1 MMQSYLLA
9 TFTAARRAA
18 SPISVCR
25 GSACYFD
32 LQIIQGSLQVKTP
45 PAACA
50 ILRISLGFK
59 QLAPRL
65 ACRFGDG
72 LDLLAARAVMRIGLS
87 LESSDVVG
95 MDCGGALRPIR
106 GEIMK
111 QQSKL
116 AGLAVL
122 LSVAAHPAV
131 A

>member
-1 MMQSYLLA
+1 MMQSYPFA
-9 TFTAARRAA
+9 AFTAARRAA

-72 LDLLAARAVMRIGLS
+72 VDLLAARAVMRRGLS
-87 LESSDVVG
+87 LESLEGVG
-95 MDCGGALRPIR
+95 VDCGGALRPS
-106 GEIMK
+106 GEK
-111 QQSKL
+111 S
-116 AGLAVL
+116 
-122 LSVAAHPAV
+122 
-131 A
+131 